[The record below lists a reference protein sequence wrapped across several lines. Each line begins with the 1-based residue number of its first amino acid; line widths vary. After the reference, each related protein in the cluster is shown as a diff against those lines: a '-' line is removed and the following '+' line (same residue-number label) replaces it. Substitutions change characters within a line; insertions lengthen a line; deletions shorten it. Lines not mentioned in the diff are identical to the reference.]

1 MRIATSFI
9 QKTLLWTALP
19 AVLSLSVPGVAGAQ
33 QSEPGYGPVPSYGT
47 PVRPQDQIK
56 GTVTGFDGAY
66 IVHMRDDR
74 GYDDHVSM
82 HQGTEINPLGTR
94 LVEGMPV
101 TIYGYANGPTF
112 EANRIDVAVAYAPN
126 GGYGGYGDSGG
137 YGGYGGNYY
146 AGGGYP
152 YYGSGYYGGAY
163 PWGIGVGI
171 GLGLGF
177 GWGWGCCGYWGGWGW
192 GYRGPWGYYRGP
204 YGYYRGTA
212 YGNRGYYGGYR
223 GGYYGGGYR
232 GGYYGGGYRGG
243 YYGGGYRGGYYGG
256 SRGGYYGGGNRGT
269 VHGSTGGGHPSG
281 GGGHGGGRPR

>member
-1 MRIATSFI
+1 MRIATSFF

-47 PVRPQDQIK
+47 PVRPQDQIR

-126 GGYGGYGDSGG
+126 GGYGDYG
-137 YGGYGGNYY
+137 YGGDGGNYY

-163 PWGIGVGI
+163 PWGIGVGV
-171 GLGLGF
+171 GLGISF
-177 GWGWGCCGYWGGWGW
+177 GWG
-192 GYRGPWGYYRGP
+192 
-204 YGYYRGTA
+204 
-212 YGNRGYYGGYR
+212 
-223 GGYYGGGYR
+223 
-232 GGYYGGGYRGG
+232 
-243 YYGGGYRGGYYGG
+243 
-256 SRGGYYGGGNRGT
+256 
-269 VHGSTGGGHPSG
+269 
-281 GGGHGGGRPR
+281 